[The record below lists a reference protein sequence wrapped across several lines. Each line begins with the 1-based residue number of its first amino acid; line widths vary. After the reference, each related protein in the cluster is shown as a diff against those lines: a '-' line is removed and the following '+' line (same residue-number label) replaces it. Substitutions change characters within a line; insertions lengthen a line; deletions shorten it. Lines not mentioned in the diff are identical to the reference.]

1 MSAIEI
7 NGHRVE
13 LSNLDKVFY
22 EVAGVT
28 KGDVIEYYRRIY
40 PTMAPHLTGRP
51 LTLHRY
57 PDGINGEDF
66 YQKEAPDYIPGYVD
80 TVEIE
85 KVEGGKQ
92 QQLLCNN
99 RETLVYLANLG
110 TVTFHV
116 WLSRSDR
123 LHIPDKLMFDLDP
136 PGGDFEPV
144 REAAF
149 DLRQL
154 LKELGLDP
162 YVMTTGSAGLHVA
175 VPLKR
180 ELDFDHV
187 RRLASIMSSRLASLH
202 PDKYTTEVRKAK
214 RKGRLFLDTARNAY
228 GQTSVAPYSL
238 RAREECSVATPLEWD
253 ELHASELHSRS
264 YTIENIFRRLGQK
277 EDPWKGFYDAVVS
290 LGDYKEKI
298 EALS

>member
-1 MSAIEI
+1 MSVIEI
-7 NGHRVE
+7 NGHRIE

-22 EVAGVT
+22 RKAGVT

-40 PTMAPHLTGRP
+40 PTMAAHLAERP

-57 PDGINGEDF
+57 PDGISGEGF
-66 YQKEAPDYIPGYVD
+66 YQKEAPEYIPGYVD

-85 KVEGGKQ
+85 KVEGGTQ
-92 QQLLCNN
+92 PQMACNS

-110 TVTFHV
+110 TITFHV
-116 WLSRSDR
+116 WLSRIDR
-123 LHIPDKLMFDLDP
+123 LQLPDKLIFDLDP
-136 PGGDFEPV
+136 PGDDFEPV

-149 DLRQL
+149 DLRKL
-154 LKELGLDP
+154 MKELGLVS

-187 RRLASIMSSRLASLH
+187 RRLAGAVSSRLASRH

-214 RKGRLFLDTARNAY
+214 RKGRLFLDTARNSY

-238 RAREECSVATPLEWD
+238 RAREGCSVATPLGWD
-253 ELHASELHSRS
+253 ELHDSELQSQS
-264 YTIENIFRRLGQK
+264 YTIDNIFRRLGQK
-277 EDPWKGFYDAVVS
+277 EDPWKSFYEDSYS
-290 LGDYKEKI
+290 LGGLDGRI
-298 EALS
+298 EAL

>member
-1 MSAIEI
+1 MSVIEI
-7 NGHRVE
+7 NGHRIE

-22 EVAGVT
+22 RKAGVT

-40 PTMAPHLTGRP
+40 PTMAPHLAERP

-57 PDGINGEDF
+57 PDGISGEGF
-66 YQKEAPDYIPGYVD
+66 YQKEAPEYIPGYVD

-85 KVEGGKQ
+85 KVEGGTQ
-92 QQLLCNN
+92 SQMVCNS

-110 TVTFHV
+110 TITFHV
-116 WLSRSDR
+116 WLSRIDR
-123 LHIPDKLMFDLDP
+123 LQLPDKLIFDLDP
-136 PGGDFEPV
+136 PGDDFEPV

-149 DLRQL
+149 DLRKL
-154 LKELGLDP
+154 MKELGLVS

-187 RRLASIMSSRLASLH
+187 RRLSGAVSSRLASRH
-202 PDKYTTEVRKAK
+202 PDQYTTEVRKAK
-214 RKGRLFLDTARNAY
+214 RKGRLFLDTARNSY

-238 RAREECSVATPLEWD
+238 RAREGCSVATPLGWD
-253 ELHASELHSRS
+253 ELHDSELHSKS

-277 EDPWKGFYDAVVS
+277 EDPWKSFYEDSYS
-290 LGDYKEKI
+290 LGGLDGRI
-298 EALS
+298 EAL

>member
-1 MSAIEI
+1 MSVIEI
-7 NGHRVE
+7 DGNRIE

-22 EVAGVT
+22 EKAGVT

-40 PTMAPHLTGRP
+40 PTMAIHLGERP

-57 PDGINGEDF
+57 PDGISGEGF
-66 YQKEAPDYIPGYVD
+66 YQKEAPEYIPGYVD

-92 QQLLCNN
+92 PQMTCNN

-123 LHIPDKLMFDLDP
+123 LHLPDKLIFDLDP
-136 PGGDFEPV
+136 PGDDLEPV

-149 DLRQL
+149 DLRRL
-154 LKELGLDP
+154 LNELGLNP
-162 YVMTTGSAGLHVA
+162 YVMTTGSSGLHVA

-180 ELDFDHV
+180 ELDFDPV
-187 RRLASIMSSRLASLH
+187 RQVAGAVSSHLASRH

-214 RKGRLFLDTARNAY
+214 RKGRLFLDIARNAY

-238 RAREECSVATPLEWD
+238 RARDECSVAVPLEWD
-253 ELHASELHSRS
+253 ELHDSDLHSKS
-264 YTIENIFRRLGQK
+264 YTIDNIFRRLGQK
-277 EDPWKGFYDAVVS
+277 DDPWGSFYEDSYS
-290 LGDYKEKI
+290 LDGLEGRI
-298 EALS
+298 EALR

>member
-7 NGHRVE
+7 NGHRID

-22 EVAGVT
+22 EKAGVT

-40 PTMAPHLTGRP
+40 PTMASHLAERP

-57 PDGINGEDF
+57 PDGISGEGF

-85 KVEGGKQ
+85 KVEGGTQ
-92 QQLLCNN
+92 PQMVCNS

-110 TVTFHV
+110 TITFHV

-123 LHIPDKLMFDLDP
+123 LHLPDKLIFDLDP
-136 PGGDFEPV
+136 PGDDFEPV

-154 LKELGLDP
+154 LKELDLDS
-162 YVMTTGSAGLHVA
+162 YVMTTGSAGLHAA

-180 ELDFDHV
+180 KLDFDHV
-187 RRLASIMSSRLASLH
+187 RRVASAVSSHLASRH

-214 RKGRLFLDTARNAY
+214 RKGRLFLDVARNSY

-253 ELHASELHSRS
+253 ELHDSDLHSKS
-264 YTIENIFRRLGQK
+264 YTIDNIFRRLGQK
-277 EDPWKGFYDAVVS
+277 DDPWKGFYEDSYS
-290 LGDYKEKI
+290 LGGLEGRI
-298 EALS
+298 EALR

>member
-7 NGHRVE
+7 DGHRIE

-22 EVAGVT
+22 EEAGVT
-28 KGDVIEYYRRIY
+28 KGDVIEYYSRIY
-40 PTMAPHLTGRP
+40 PTMAPHLADRP

-57 PDGINGEDF
+57 PDGIGGEGF

-92 QQLLCNN
+92 PQLVCNN
-99 RETLVYLANLG
+99 EETLVYLANLG

-123 LHIPDKLMFDLDP
+123 LHYPDKLIFDLDP
-136 PGGDFEPV
+136 PGDDFEPV

-154 LKELGLDP
+154 MKELGLYP
-162 YVMTTGSAGLHVA
+162 YVMTTGSDGLHVA
-175 VPLKR
+175 LPLKR
-180 ELDFDHV
+180 ELEFDHV
-187 RRLASIMSSRLASLH
+187 RRVAEVISSYLASRY

-214 RKGRLFLDTARNAY
+214 RRGRLFLDMARNAY

-238 RAREECSVATPLEWD
+238 RERKECSVATPIEWE
-253 ELHASELHSRS
+253 ELHDSELQSRS

-277 EDPWKGFYDAVVS
+277 DDPWKSFYDDAVS
-290 LGDYKEKI
+290 LADYEEKI